1 MLTNAINIK
10 HNSRRFILVYLGI
23 YILIFIRVLEE
34 RQAGNLVKISE
45 ISKQTKGKK
54 KKKREKRKREN

>member
-23 YILIFIRVLEE
+23 YILIYIKVLEG

-45 ISKQTKGKK
+45 ISKQTKKK
-54 KKKREKRKREN
+54 ITELGNHITCL